1 MTHLYFNYSIV
12 FSHFLCGEL
21 GMRPRPLPL
30 PGLHRLGVQRDQE
43 AEVLGD
49 PVQEVARHPEVVP
62 HLDPL
67 ARPHLELPLGGHHLK
82 YTPLKLSGK
91 MHKQDVVALLR
102 PLLT

>member
-1 MTHLYFNYSIV
+1 
-12 FSHFLCGEL
+12 
-21 GMRPRPLPL
+21 MRPRPLPL
-30 PGLHRLGVQRDQE
+30 PGLHGLGVQRDEE

-82 YTPLKLSGK
+82 YAPFEQGLKQTDQNISNNLQQ
-91 MHKQDVVALLR
+91 QDVVALLR